1 MKYTGKLFKKIARGK
16 LTIVFAKKEIN
27 EKSIC

>member
-1 MKYTGKLFKKIARGK
+1 MENTGKLYKKIDQGK